1 MEGKVCFCWQ
11 ILILWTV
18 SLLLQSN
25 EDSYS
30 VGIMFLCLFL
40 LIDSAECISDIEGV
54 RRTLYHCASD
64 NSDVS
69 VVYRVIKLDWIH
81 YTIWCRNTVPCQNII
96 WLCNTT
102 LSKENRYKEN
112 WNDIILSL
120 SFFLSWFHWWLWLL
134 WLPASSEVLSSPTAA
149 SLHVSYKI
157 ISLKNYFRSHCWVF
171 VSHGVLHIYSVAR
184 P

>member
-30 VGIMFLCLFL
+30 VGIMFLCLFP

-120 SFFLSWFHWWLWLL
+120 SFFFKL
-134 WLPASSEVLSSPTAA
+134 
-149 SLHVSYKI
+149 
-157 ISLKNYFRSHCWVF
+157 ISLVALTLMATSLLRSPLISNCSLFTRELQNYFSQKLF
-171 VSHGVLHIYSVAR
+171 
-184 P
+184 